1 MPQKPKALDH
11 TESARAWWGVE
22 LRNWRRTRSLSS
34 VALGTKVEL
43 SGTMVERIEKNQR
56 SCTAELAQRFD
67 TALDAGGA
75 LVRLWEQVEKE
86 ADSLVHAD
94 KPPPPS
100 PHPGSPTPSTGTLTG
115 DTNDGS
121 EPPVIRRRFLALGS
135 LAAAP
140 HTAHADIDLPTAGTT
155 PLPKSIRPQDIDQIR
170 TASTTLAQWDNL
182 YGGGGPVRE
191 AFIGHL
197 HWAHDLLTLPCPTQL
212 RADLHTAVGQ
222 LAIAMGAS
230 AFDAYDHPTATH
242 LLDFG
247 TRCAEQA
254 GNWHLRAVALN
265 WRARQAIWC
274 GTPDT
279 GLTHAEQGLVRSDRL
294 TPREQA
300 MLHNARARAYAK
312 MGHRQEALTA
322 IGTSDDTF
330 TLARAGE
337 DGPWM
342 AYYDHA
348 QHHGDTGHALYDIA
362 LKDPRTTRTA
372 ATRLHTA
379 VQHHTDHYLRS
390 RALSGTKLA
399 TLLMTTGDPQH
410 ATTIANRA
418 LDEAGR
424 IRSRRAIDDIRALG
438 RSTHPY
444 RHHPDTAELRH
455 RITTLITT

>member
-11 TESARAWWGVE
+11 TESPRAWWGVE
-22 LRNWRRTRSLSS
+22 LRNWRRTRNLSS

-75 LVRLWEQVEKE
+75 LVRLWGHVEKE
-86 ADSLVHAD
+86 ADSRRHAD
-94 KPPPPS
+94 KAAS
-100 PHPGSPTPSTGTLTG
+100 DSSHTESPTSPTGILTG
-115 DTNDGS
+115 DTDDGS
-121 EPPVIRRRFLALGS
+121 DPNVIRRRFLALGS
-135 LAAAP
+135 LAAASP
-140 HTAHADIDLPTAGTT
+140 TVLALPAAGAT
-155 PLPKSIRPQDIDQIR
+155 PLPKNIRPQDIEQIR
-170 TASTTLAQWDNL
+170 TASTTLAHWDNL
-182 YGGGGPVRE
+182 YGGGGIVRE

-197 HWAHDLLTLPCPTQL
+197 NWANDLLTVPCPAQL
-212 RADLHTAVGQ
+212 REDLFTAVGQ

-230 AFDAYDHPTATH
+230 AFDAYDHPTATR

-274 GTPDT
+274 GSPDT

-312 MGHRQEALTA
+312 MGHHREAHTA
-322 IGTSDDTF
+322 IGTSDDIF
-330 TLARAGE
+330 ARARPGE

-342 AYYDHA
+342 SYYDHA
-348 QHHGDTGHALYDIA
+348 QHHGDTGHALYDLA
-362 LKDPRTTRTA
+362 LTAPGTVRTA

-379 VQHHTDHYLRS
+379 VQHHTDDYVRS

-399 TLLMTTGDPQH
+399 TLLMTAGDPQH
-410 ATTIANRA
+410 ATVTANRA

-424 IRSRRAIDDIRALG
+424 LRSRRALDDIRALG
-438 RSTHPY
+438 RATHPY

-455 RITTLITT
+455 RITTLINT